1 MIRGNTFTAI
11 IRYVKLLEGNKLTF
25 DTRLVEEDP
34 RELYVAMSII
44 RRV

>member
-1 MIRGNTFTAI
+1 MLRGNTFPTI
-11 IRYVKLLEGNKLTF
+11 IRYVKLPEGNKLTF
-25 DTRLVEEDP
+25 DARLVEEDP